1 MVHCFKTAGLYQCNL
16 KFLLEITSYSLGGY
30 FKELWTTSD
39 SGEYVKILQETE
51 LVYVLAAINL
61 YGEKKKGGGGREGR
75 RGSKIDLPI
84 GVIQFMLDVMK
95 TMLLIWT
102 KTWLYYTAMKQR
114 SNIICQAIFLFW
126 PYEVT
131 TR

>member
-61 YGEKKKGGGGREGR
+61 YGEKKKRGGGKGGKKREQNR
-75 RGSKIDLPI
+75 PSHWCDSVHAWCDEDNAIN
-84 GVIQFMLDVMK
+84 LD
-95 TMLLIWT
+95 
-102 KTWLYYTAMKQR
+102 
-114 SNIICQAIFLFW
+114 
-126 PYEVT
+126 
-131 TR
+131 